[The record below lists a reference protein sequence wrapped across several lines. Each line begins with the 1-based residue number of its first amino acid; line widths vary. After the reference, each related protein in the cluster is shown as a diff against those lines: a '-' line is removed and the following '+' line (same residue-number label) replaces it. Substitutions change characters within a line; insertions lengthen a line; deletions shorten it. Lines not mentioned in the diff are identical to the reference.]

1 MGKRLI
7 GSVGLKPGTDTGFD
21 LDEKGQIHGYTDT
34 QFALPVGDDNQILSS
49 LASEASGL
57 KWVTSSGL
65 SSPLTANLVWNDSI
79 EANFGSGGGDSK
91 IYHNGTNWHFNSVT
105 GYIIISGNFSMDAG
119 SCLALNRAQATVSS
133 GAITGT
139 ANTMLISAEGG
150 ASTDDLD
157 SGNFTAGGVTGCMF
171 TLIAYQDAQT
181 IVVKD
186 QTTGTGQFL
195 GAGDFSLDSY
205 MDTIYF
211 VADAGQTH
219 NQEISRSDNGS

>member
-1 MGKRLI
+1 MIAGAFSSVSGKADKTLDTNGQILYYNSGRQALNI
-7 GSVGLKPGTDTGFD
+7 GSEGKVLTVSDAD
-21 LDEKGQIHGYTDT
+21 LPAWET
-34 QFALPVGDDNQILSS
+34 A
-49 LASEASGL
+49 
-57 KWVTSSGL
+57 SSGL
-65 SSPLTANLVWNDSI
+65 SSPLTEDLVWNDSI

-133 GAITGT
+133 GTITGT